1 MNLKEMS
8 LAEFKEFASTHFIG
22 NFHESI
28 NYALI
33 KAEEGYEYEFISY
46 GADEVVAAALI
57 LYKKIGNIY
66 FGYSPRGF
74 LIHYS
79 NKYLP
84 EEFTRKVKEY
94 YKKRGFAFI
103 KINPEI
109 AVAKLN
115 KAVDALEEK
124 VVIEPEKPTD
134 PEKPSEK
141 PTEKPTEK
149 PAEKPTIKPEDK
161 KDDTVK
167 TGDSTM
173 IAGMFALMAV
183 SAIIYISLKR
193 KKA

>member
-1 MNLKEMS
+1 MAVVEEVKAIDLENATQKE
-8 LAEFKEFASTHFIG
+8 I
-22 NFHESI
+22 
-28 NYALI
+28 
-33 KAEEGYEYEFISY
+33 
-46 GADEVVAAALI
+46 DE
-57 LYKKIGNIY
+57 
-66 FGYSPRGF
+66 
-74 LIHYS
+74 
-79 NKYLP
+79 
-84 EEFTRKVKEY
+84 
-94 YKKRGFAFI
+94 
-103 KINPEI
+103 

-124 VVIEPEKPTD
+124 EVKEPEKPTD

-149 PAEKPTIKPEDK
+149 PAEKPTTKPEDK